1 MTYQPSVRTR
11 ARPVLHGSLAAAMLA
26 VFAILGGGA
35 LAAGDYP
42 TKPVR
47 VFVPYGPGGVGDLT
61 MRLLADKLG
70 DQLKQQFVIENRP
83 GAGGIVSATQVLR
96 APADGYTLGEIGN
109 GQAISAS
116 LFNKLPFDVLKD
128 FTPVSVA
135 ASFEMLLAVPGNS
148 PYKLLQDVV
157 DAAKKIQENSTSA
170 PSIPAARKIF
180 RRTCSSR

>member
-1 MTYQPSVRTR
+1 MTYQPSVRPR
-11 ARPVLHGSLAAAMLA
+11 ARSVSHGYLAAATA
-26 VFAILGGGA
+26 VVFAILGGTA
-35 LAAGDYP
+35 LAAADFP

-70 DQLKQQFVIENRP
+70 EQLKQQFVIENRP

-128 FTPVSVA
+128 FTPISVA

-148 PYKLLQDVV
+148 PYKSLQDIV
-157 DAAKKIQENSTSA
+157 DAAKKNPESSISA
-170 PSIPAARKIF
+170 PSIPAARKTS